1 MSLFDAIRY
10 RWRVLTHPRSYDREM
25 DEEFQFHQSI
35 EAMQQQHAARGMLT
49 TSEARAHARR
59 RFGNA
64 TYHKEESRTMSGLGF
79 FDTASQD
86 LRFAFRTLRRTPG
99 FTAVAILTLALG
111 IGANT
116 AIFSAVDAMLLRPLP
131 YRAPDQLMLV
141 SITVPA
147 VHGDANRDDAP
158 WSYLKAQVFR
168 DAQRVF
174 SDLTLSADEKVT
186 LQQDVATREQG
197 EIVDEHYLPTLGVQ
211 PTLGRNFLAEEN
223 RPNGKRVVI
232 VSDRFWQARLSADP
246 NVLGR
251 TLDIDGA
258 PYTVVGVLPPHFAGL
273 TGHAD
278 FWFTI
283 GARRGYMFDANE
295 AWDHEFTMVAR
306 LKPGVTVDRARA
318 DVATLGKRANEA
330 YAASGMSVSGWGA
343 TARPLD
349 RARVDP
355 IIRRSLLVLLGAV
368 AFVLLIAC
376 ANLANL
382 FLVRSSARQ
391 REIAVRL
398 AIGAARRRL
407 IRQLLTETL
416 LLAALGGLAGLT
428 IAWWGARALSALDPE
443 RSLGTHRVG
452 GLGMVDFSTIH
463 LDWRALLFAGAATV
477 VTAILFGLAPALQ
490 ATRPSLTAAL
500 KDGTAGPTT
509 GAGMFRR
516 LTTRNALVVLEL
528 ALALVLLAGSGVMVH
543 SLAKLMGVDL
553 GFQPDNVLTLRISTT
568 TTDDRGDSLATFYQ
582 MLLTRLRG
590 LPGVES
596 VALGN
601 CPPLT
606 GGCSR
611 TVAWVGGHAKAE
623 VVNGSE
629 PPIGVEIVT
638 PDWFRTLRVPLLA
651 GRLLT
656 DADRGGPKV
665 MVINATAARRL
676 WPNEPAVGRVVGIG
690 MGGFDSVR
698 VVGVVSDVRFNNIDS
713 LPASDAYVSY
723 YQAPRS
729 NAIVFLR
736 TAIDPTSL
744 ATPVRTAIRELA
756 PRTPVYEIRTLRSRV
771 SDAMAQASFSALLL
785 TLFASAALILA
796 VLGIYGVMAFG
807 VSQRTRE
814 IGIRVAL
821 GAERRDVLRLV
832 VGQGAALTALG
843 LALGL
848 IAALAGTQLLRA
860 LLYDVAP
867 SDPTTFVAA
876 VGILGIAGLL
886 ASWLPARRAARLEPT
901 EALRD

>member
-1 MSLFDAIRY
+1 MSLFDALRY
-10 RWRVLTHPRSYDREM
+10 RWRVLTNPNSYDREM
-25 DEEFQFHQSI
+25 DEEFRFHQSI
-35 EAMQQQHAARGMLT
+35 EAMQQHHAARGLLT
-49 TSEARAHARR
+49 TGEARVRARR
-59 RFGNA
+59 RFGNT

-79 FDTASQD
+79 FDTVSQD
-86 LRFAFRTLRRTPG
+86 LRFAIRTLRRTPG
-99 FTAVAILTLALG
+99 FTVVAILTLALS

-116 AIFSAVDAMLLRPLP
+116 ALFSAVAAMLLRPLP
-131 YRAPDQLMLV
+131 YWEPDKLMLV
-141 SITVPA
+141 SVTIPA
-147 VHGDANRDDAP
+147 SHGDAPRDDAP

-168 DAQRVF
+168 GAQRVF
-174 SDLTLSADEKVT
+174 SDLTLSANDNIT
-186 LQQDVATREQG
+186 LQQEVATREQG
-197 EIVDEHYLPTLGVQ
+197 EVVDEHYLPTLGVQ
-211 PTLGRNFLAEEN
+211 PAQGRNFLAEEN
-223 RPNGKRVVI
+223 RPNGKRVVL
-232 VSDRFWQARLSADP
+232 VSDRFWQARLNADP
-246 NVLGR
+246 NVLGK
-251 TLDIDGA
+251 TLDIGGA
-258 PYTVVGVLPPHFAGL
+258 PYTVIGVMPPRFAGL

-283 GARRGYMFDANE
+283 GARRPYMFDANE

-306 LKPGVTVDRARA
+306 LAPGVTAARARG
-318 DVATLGKRANEA
+318 DVVTLGKRANEA
-330 YAASGMSVSGWGA
+330 FLSHGEVSGWGA
-343 TARPLD
+343 TAKPLD

-376 ANLANL
+376 TNLANL

-407 IRQLLTETL
+407 VRQLLTETL
-416 LLAALGGLAGLT
+416 LLAVLGGLAGLT
-428 IAWWGARALSALDPE
+428 VAWWGARALSTLDPE
-443 RSLGTHRVG
+443 RSLGTHNS
-452 GLGMVDFSTIH
+452 GLGVVDFATIH

-477 VTAILFGLAPALQ
+477 VTAILFGLVPAMQ

-500 KDGTAGPTT
+500 KDGTADQRLR
-509 GAGMFRR
+509 AGMLRR

-553 GFQPDNVLTLRISTT
+553 GFQPERVLTLRISTT
-568 TTDDRGDSLATFYQ
+568 TSGDHGDSLATFYQ
-582 MLLTRLRG
+582 TLLTRLRG

-596 VALGN
+596 AALGN

-611 TVAWVGGHAKAE
+611 TIAWVGGHNPGE
-623 VVNGSE
+623 VNKGNE

-638 PDWFRTLRVPLLA
+638 PEWFKTLRVPLLA

-656 DADRGGPKV
+656 NADRGPAKV

-676 WPNEPAVGRVVGIG
+676 WPNESPVGKMVGIG
-690 MGGFDSVR
+690 MGGFDSVT
-698 VVGVVSDVRFNNIDS
+698 VVGVVGDIRFNSIDS
-713 LPASDAYVSY
+713 LPMSDAYVSY
-723 YQAPRS
+723 YQSPRS
-729 NAIVFLR
+729 QAIVFLR

-744 ATPVRTAIRELA
+744 AGPARAAIREVA
-756 PRTPVYEIRTLRSRV
+756 PSSPIYEIRTLQSRV

-785 TLFASAALILA
+785 SLFAAAALVLA

-821 GAERRDVLRLV
+821 GAERRDVMRLV

-843 LALGL
+843 LGLGL
-848 IAALAGTQLLRA
+848 IAALSATQLLRS

-867 SDPTTFVAA
+867 SDPTTFAA
-876 VGILGIAGLL
+876 VVAILGIAGVI

-901 EALRD
+901 DALRD